1 LLLWGSDY
9 CFTQAIC
16 LASGCFI
23 IVFCVGVKLGTSLG
37 RTSVTRETLL
47 IDKRLQ
53 LEATAA
59 QLAPGNTTYLK
70 VCASFRVF

>member
-1 LLLWGSDY
+1 M
-9 CFTQAIC
+9 IC
-16 LASGCFI
+16 LASGCVI

-37 RTSVTRETLL
+37 RNSAARETLL

-59 QLAPGNTTYLK
+59 NLPPGTQHIPSL
-70 VCASFRVF
+70 VC